1 MCNIAIYVIYV
12 ELPVCSLCATAID
25 HLTTYIFLN
34 QRKDNS
40 PTVQMIRTHIN
51 YDPDILQ
58 QLMTTLFNSMLFA
71 SHANLWAITR
81 PILSLMLAS
90 EQSFTQYSENL
101 IISQPIENQAKLRE
115 EFDRLTHDV
124 QRSVETSNRDKFTQK
139 LTQFRLNA
147 RQFLTF

>member
-1 MCNIAIYVIYV
+1 
-12 ELPVCSLCATAID
+12 
-25 HLTTYIFLN
+25 
-34 QRKDNS
+34 
-40 PTVQMIRTHIN
+40 MIRTHIN

-139 LTQFRLNA
+139 LTQFRLNV